1 MRKPFIL
8 GAAVVIV
15 LGAIWL
21 WQNNPTADT
30 AREYSSADIAGLVAS
45 KPTETVELKMAH
57 CHIAEHLEAGMMLR
71 FKGY

>member
-30 AREYSSADIAGLVAS
+30 AREYSSADIAGLVATAMQVVKKS
-45 KPTETVELKMAH
+45 
-57 CHIAEHLEAGMMLR
+57 
-71 FKGY
+71 